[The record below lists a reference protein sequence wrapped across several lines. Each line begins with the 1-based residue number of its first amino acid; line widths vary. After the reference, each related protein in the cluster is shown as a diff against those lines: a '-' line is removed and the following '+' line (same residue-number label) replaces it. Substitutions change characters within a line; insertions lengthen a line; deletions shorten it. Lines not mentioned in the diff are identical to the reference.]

1 MSEQSIEGALRAHD
15 SYSAG
20 FETDIESITLEPGL
34 DRETI
39 EKISSRKGEPSW
51 LLDWRLEAFEHW
63 QTLEEPEWAH
73 VNFPK
78 IDFQAISYYS
88 APKSLDDAP
97 SSLDEV
103 DPELLRTYE
112 KLGIPLHEQET
123 LAGVRKNREAQT

>member
-20 FETDIESITLEPGL
+20 FETDIESVTLQPGL

-39 EKISSRKGEPSW
+39 EKISARKGEPEW
-51 LLDWRLEAFEHW
+51 LLEWRLEAFEHW
-63 QTLEEPEWAH
+63 QTLEEPAWAR

-88 APKSLDDAP
+88 PKEPRGCS
-97 SSLDEV
+97 
-103 DPELLRTYE
+103 
-112 KLGIPLHEQET
+112 
-123 LAGVRKNREAQT
+123 